1 MSEHD
6 ATLPPRNTVP
16 PHNGAPSGARSAA
29 ARDPYRVDWR
39 TTAIVVALVAV
50 GLLTLPPLV
59 VFAIIEVMI
68 FALFASALNLRL
80 SYSGMVSFGHA
91 VYFGIA
97 AYGMAIPIARF
108 DWPIWLGIAIA
119 PLVSTIF
126 ALVFGFLCVQLTA
139 IYAAMLTLACAE
151 VTYAV
156 VFQWFDFTGGDSG
169 INGYVPNMLGLS
181 PGLYGLVVLAI
192 VTLSMIALWR
202 IIHSPL
208 GLTIRAVGQNPARAA
223 AMGHGRKRVQLI
235 AFVISGFF
243 SGVAGTLFGVFH
255 GNVFPDYVGVLYT
268 VDVLVMVLLGGLYSF
283 AAGIYGA
290 ILYKVLDNLIAHY
303 FEYWQ
308 IVIGLILMATILLSP
323 SGISGMVDKVRAR
336 LRGARRG

>member
-1 MSEHD
+1 MSERD
-6 ATLPPRNTVP
+6 VTLPPRN
-16 PHNGAPSGARSAA
+16 GAPGAAPAA
-29 ARDPYRVDWR
+29 AVRDPYRVDWR
-39 TTAIVVALVAV
+39 TTGIVMALVAL
-50 GLLTLPPLV
+50 GLFLLPPLV
-59 VFAIIEVMI
+59 VFAMIEVMI
-68 FALFASALNLRL
+68 FALFASALNLLL

-97 AYGMAIPIARF
+97 AYGMAILITRF
-108 DWPIWLGIAIA
+108 GWPMWLGIAMG
-119 PLVSTIF
+119 PLVSMLF
-126 ALVFGFLCVQLTA
+126 ALAYGFLCVQLTA

-151 VTYAV
+151 ITFAI

-181 PGLYGLVVLAI
+181 PGYYGLVVLFI
-192 VTLSMIALWR
+192 VAAGMVFLWR

-235 AFVISGFF
+235 AFVLSGFL

-323 SGISGMVDKVRAR
+323 SGISGAVQRVLTR
-336 LRGARRG
+336 LRGTRHG